1 MKECQPGCWAQ
12 AVKRSILGVSAD
24 PAENFRCSSKK
35 KYYKGAKKTQKE
47 ILRSSF
53 KVFTLPSVFFAGFSQ
68 DETSIISSPQMEWVY
83 FNVNG
88 ELGQLPT
95 GESLCSQL

>member
-1 MKECQPGCWAQ
+1 MQ
-12 AVKRSILGVSAD
+12 AVKRSFLGVSAD

-35 KYYKGAKKTQKE
+35 KYYKRAKKTQKE
-47 ILRSSF
+47 ILSSSF
-53 KVFTLPSVFFAGFSQ
+53 KVFTLPTVFFAGLSYMRHQ
-68 DETSIISSPQMEWVY
+68 LLVY
-83 FNVNG
+83 PKWSGFFFNVNG